1 MKKLFTNRLSLLLVF
16 LSVGLAT
23 YAGHDTHYSKAVATA
38 VPSAAGKVYVGAG
51 SGVKGSSNS
60 ASQNCGGSS
69 SKDTHTYCFTAETTD
84 NGYTWDGWYDQ
95 QSGGNKKSSGTSMS
109 YNENVSA
116 SSTSSSSPTTI
127 NRYARWT
134 ANTYTVTFDPNEGT
148 VNPTSQSVTY
158 ASTYGNLPT
167 PTRRFY
173 DFNGWFTESAA
184 GTQVT
189 ADTKV
194 TAKSNHTLYA
204 HWTLHPEDQTLSWGE
219 GMQFNMAKGSR
230 QPISVTATSGLSTFT
245 YESDKEDVIAV
256 DGEYLVAVGTGDA
269 TITVRQAGNDFY
281 NPASLQATFTVL
293 SKETPYF
300 TANGFSDEE
309 TNELKVGQVVTL
321 TLANISDG
329 LDGDFTITASENNV
343 MDFVREGNV
352 VTFTAAHAGETTITV
367 AQAETDDIYAASKS
381 YSFNVSRYVPEFTL
395 GATELELEQTAQL
408 NLINIDAPSISFQPE
423 GVVSY
428 DGSTGVITAVK
439 PGTTALTIEQP
450 LTNSIEAKE
459 ITFTI
464 TVSKKTPSLT
474 IKMNGTAQNAV
485 TVKQGGS
492 ATVNFDKISD
502 AEIIVTNV
510 SGEKYASFTNGK
522 LQASS
527 EIGKATYRAT
537 LPETDLY
544 KGTSA
549 DFSMTVENDVLHLPM
564 SFNNDLW
571 NNSSVKVSTEG
582 SVSWDNSNGV
592 VLGSVNGGG
601 FDSEDK
607 YIVIHFNGIP
617 DKLTFGIA
625 VPSSVGAGIGSML
638 GGISNVE
645 WFVKESATSSMPSAT
660 SWTSTYSGTDF
671 QTNTVQLDPS
681 TRYVLLC
688 YSGNFGAYYKNI
700 SISELKY
707 VKDPEPVSV
716 DFGSAVINSGVK
728 EKEININWCNIAPL
742 SVTCDNPR
750 FTVSP
755 SSFGSYEQIGSQTIT
770 VGYTHTN
777 EAGTNEGTITVSNGT
792 AAYTK
797 TIPVR
802 ATTTKRPQTITWNAT
817 LVNNGFAMNI
827 GEQYP
832 DDEIAVIA
840 TATNGGDIV
849 FESDNEAAVSVT
861 DGTIL
866 SAVAIGQ
873 ANIIAI
879 QAGDNE
885 YQEVRDTVTFVVT
898 DLRKQTISWDQDLYG
913 LLTTDGEV
921 ELDAHAESDC
931 DIDYTS
937 NNEEVVRVEGRKL
950 IIVGKA
956 GEAVVTA
963 HQRGCVD
970 AEGVEWLSISKDN
983 YVIVRDPNADCNGYA
998 LTVTS
1003 QELNSGNSFSKE
1015 YTLAGT
1021 PQTLTFSAYHGE
1033 KEKPNIWTNPTYA
1046 ALMVDKYIKVDGV
1059 WSWVNVYNAV
1069 VGTSSTT
1076 PDPINLEEGVTKI
1089 RFRTTETG
1097 TTHTLQNIRVSRKK
1111 LMGTSVKTI
1120 DEEVESNA
1128 IWQKSITIA
1137 HSNIDFMT
1145 ISTENGLLNL
1155 STNRLGDGC
1164 NDYTDDEFTISFTP
1178 TEKNQ
1183 EYLDKVIITDG
1194 KAKPSTITIPV
1205 RLYSKGLNQS
1215 ISGFDLPT
1223 TAVATDEIVV
1233 SATANSGLD
1242 VVFTS
1247 SDDEIAYVADGKLV
1261 ILSAGTVTI
1270 TASQEGNEKY
1280 DAAPAIEKTIVI
1292 SKAATS
1298 ITTAPTAEA
1307 ITYGQPLEASALVNG
1322 AASVDGTFAWE
1333 TPATVP
1339 AAGTPTYNVIFTPAQ
1354 DAIYAT
1360 ASTLVTVRV
1369 EKATPTITTAPTA
1382 SDITIAQKVGDSELA
1397 DGVASVAGA
1406 FAWKNPNE
1414 NRLKPGTYERTVVFT
1429 PEDENYNSVEI
1440 LVSFNVIN
1448 VLARID
1454 ELPTA
1459 VCDNPVYGITLAD
1472 VTLEGGSAN
1481 VAGSFAWADST
1492 TVPQAGE
1499 HNYAVTF
1506 TPEDLE
1512 LYAVVHLEVSL
1523 TVAKAD
1529 PEIIVEPTGTELTY
1543 GAKLGES
1550 ELYDGEASVD
1560 GQFQWVDPEDV
1571 LPVSYYFLDALFVP
1585 ADTLNYNTVEVSDV
1599 QLEVLP
1605 AELKVIAEDKEM
1617 FLTTPVPEFTAV
1629 FEGFVNDETLEV
1641 LGGELTFSCGYA
1653 DGSEAGE
1660 YAITPQGLTSN
1671 NYDITFVP
1679 GTLTVNEINIPVTI
1693 VTEPQ
1698 FSTGLAYNG
1707 ESQALLTPGE
1717 VQHGVFEYSFD
1728 NETFTEEVPVAT
1740 NAGDYTIYV
1749 RINCDQFYVSD
1760 YSATE
1765 VVTIAKIDPV
1775 ITLAPAANEIVYDGE
1790 AHELITAGQAQGGTL
1805 EYALSGEDFSTAVP
1819 KATEAGIY
1827 RIAYRVVGDENHND
1841 LTFAEPI
1848 KVVISDPNDSRYEDE
1863 ITWEQELGNMKVGD
1877 QLTLTAWAW
1886 VDDVFYFSSDETVAY
1901 VENGILYAVAEGTVT
1916 ITAYTDGDSE
1926 YKPAEPVEKE
1936 LTVFPA
1942 SPATSVDEAA
1952 EAADAKVVKIIRNDQ
1967 LLIIRNGR
1975 TYTATGLL
1983 QD

>member
-69 SKDTHTYCFTAETTD
+69 NKDTHTYCFTAETTD

-329 LDGDFTITASENNV
+329 LDGDFTITASESNV

-352 VTFTAAHAGETTITV
+352 VTFTAAHAGEATITV

-395 GATELELEQTAQL
+395 SATELVLEQTATL
-408 NLINIDAPSISFQPE
+408 SLTNIEAPSISFEPE
-423 GVVSY
+423 GIVSY
-428 DGSTGVITAVK
+428 DGSTGVITAVA
-439 PGTTALTIEQP
+439 PGTTTLTVSQAE
-450 LTNSIEAKE
+450 TNSIEAKE
-459 ITFTI
+459 STFAI
-464 TVSKKTPSLT
+464 TVSKKTPTLSV
-474 IKMNGTAQNAV
+474 KMNGTARTSLSVARGTSV
-485 TVKQGGS
+485 TVAFEK
-492 ATVNFDKISD
+492 VSD
-502 AEIIVTNV
+502 AELNVTTV
-510 SGEKYASFTNGK
+510 SGAQYTSFIDNKIYAGEVGTTTF
-522 LQASS
+522 
-527 EIGKATYRAT
+527 RAQ
-537 LPETDLY
+537 LPETDMY
-544 KGTSA
+544 DGISV
-549 DFSMTVENDVLHLPM
+549 DFSLTVTAVSEYVPVT
-564 SFNNDLW
+564 NNDGYSLG
-571 NNSSVKVSTEG
+571 NSS
-582 SVSWDNSNGV
+582 
-592 VLGSVNGGG
+592 LGG
-601 FDSEDK
+601 FNWDDK
-607 YIVIHFNGIP
+607 TSTLSFKGVP
-617 DKLTFGIA
+617 DKLTFNYRY
-625 VPSSVGAGIGSML
+625 SSGSATQTSSLSHMY
-638 GGISNVE
+638 VE
-645 WFVKESATSSMPSAT
+645 ESADNSSWSQIWENSQPT
-660 SWTSTYSGTDF
+660 TTSTAVSALPLKKT
-671 QTNTVQLDPS
+671 
-681 TRYVLLC
+681 TRYIRFH
-688 YSGNFGAYYKNI
+688 YRGNFAGYFTNI
-700 SISELKY
+700 KVTELKY
-707 VKDPEPVSV
+707 VENPEPATL
-716 DFGSAVINSGVK
+716 DFGTAIINSQ
-728 EKEININWCNIAPL
+728 EIKKSVNVNWCNVAPL
-742 SVTCDNPR
+742 SVMSSDSRIVVTPN
-750 FTVSP
+750 
-755 SSFGSYEQIGSQTIT
+755 SFGDFEKYGSQELQVSYTPAAVDETVEADIT
-770 VGYTHTN
+770 L
-777 EAGTNEGTITVSNGT
+777 SNGNAT
-792 AAYTK
+792 YNK
-797 TIPVR
+797 TIHVV
-802 ATTTKRPQTITWNAT
+802 AKTTRRPQTISWNEQLAAT
-817 LVNNGFAMNI
+817 GYAMNVD
-827 GEQYP
+827 ESLP
-832 DDEIAVIA
+832 SDEIPYVAYSDNRELVTFTSLNPDVVEIVDDTVIVAKAVGEAEVIA
-840 TATNGGDIV
+840 
-849 FESDNEAAVSVT
+849 S
-861 DGTIL
+861 
-866 SAVAIGQ
+866 
-873 ANIIAI
+873 
-879 QAGDNE
+879 QAGDAE
-885 YQEVRDTVTFVVT
+885 YLDVKDTVTFKVT
-898 DLRKQTISWDQDLYG
+898 NLKKQTITWEQNLLT
-913 LLTTDGEV
+913 LLTTSDPV
-921 ELDAHAESDC
+921 ELTATATSEGE
-931 DIDYTS
+931 IIYTS
-937 NNEEVVRVEGRKL
+937 ADENVVRIDGNILTVVGEGETYITATQEGNEEYL
-950 IIVGKA
+950 
-956 GEAVVTA
+956 
-963 HQRGCVD
+963 
-970 AEGVEWLSISKDN
+970 GVSQN
-983 YVIVRDPNADCNGYA
+983 NNVIVRNPESQCNSRA
-998 LTVTS
+998 LSQGSLTLNSSKLS
-1003 QELNSGNSFSKE
+1003 QEYRLEGTPEILTFKAKHGTKSGSFIGFNPVYSALIVEQYAFKNSVWDWYKVYDNVVGTDDTNSGNIALDE
-1015 YTLAGT
+1015 
-1021 PQTLTFSAYHGE
+1021 SA
-1033 KEKPNIWTNPTYA
+1033 
-1046 ALMVDKYIKVDGV
+1046 
-1059 WSWVNVYNAV
+1059 
-1069 VGTSSTT
+1069 
-1076 PDPINLEEGVTKI
+1076 TKI

-1097 TTHTLQNIRVSRKK
+1097 TDHTISGINVTRKK
-1111 LMGTSVKTI
+1111 YMRVDVTSF
-1120 DEEVESNA
+1120 DDNNVECNA
-1128 IWQKSITIA
+1128 IWSKTITVS
-1137 HSNIDFMT
+1137 HSNIDVMT
-1145 ISTENGLLNL
+1145 VISKQGLLKL
-1155 STNRLGDGC
+1155 STSTLGGGC
-1164 NDYTDDEFTISFTP
+1164 GSFGDDAFTVSFTP
-1178 TEKNQ
+1178 AQKYV
-1183 EYLDKVIITDG
+1183 EYFDTIVITDA
-1194 KAKPSTITIPV
+1194 KADPSTIEIPV

-1215 ISGFDLPT
+1215 ISGFELPT
-1223 TAVATDEIVV
+1223 TAVATDEIEVA
-1233 SATANSGLD
+1233 ATASSGLD

-1369 EKATPTITTAPTA
+1369 EKATPTIPTAPTA

-1397 DGVASVAGA
+1397 NGEASVAGT

-1512 LYAVVHLEVSL
+1512 LYAIVHLEVSL

-1529 PEIIVEPTGTELTY
+1529 PEIYVEPTGTELTY

-1585 ADTLNYNTVEVSDV
+1585 ADTLNYNTVEVGDV

-1641 LGGELTFSCGYA
+1641 LGGELTFSCDYA

-1671 NYDITFVP
+1671 NYDITFVS

-1760 YSATE
+1760 YSAAE
-1765 VVTIAKIDPV
+1765 VVSIAKIDPV

-1886 VDDVFYFSSDETVAY
+1886 VDDVFYFSSDEAVAY

-1952 EAADAKVVKIIRNDQ
+1952 DAADDKVVKIIRNDQ